1 MQIIEKTLRTVIR
14 DVYDFPKK
22 GIIFKDITPIF
33 KDAKLCEQII
43 DAFEQKFK
51 DLDLD
56 AIVGIESR
64 GLLFGFLLANRLSIP
79 FIPIRKE
86 GKLPAETYKQS
97 YDLEYGQATI
107 EIHQDAFEPGA
118 KILMH
123 DDLLATGGTIAAA
136 SKLIEKMG
144 GQIMA
149 FAFVVSLDFLQ
160 GKDSIRPY
168 CDRIFTLVDY

>member
-64 GLLFGFLLANRLSIP
+64 GLLFGFLLANRLRIP

>member
-1 MQIIEKTLRTVIR
+1 MQTIETSLRATIR
-14 DVYDFPKK
+14 DVYDFPKN
-22 GIIFKDITPIF
+22 GVIFKDITPIF
-33 KDAKLCEQII
+33 KDAKLCGKII
-43 DAFEQKFK
+43 DVFESEFR

-64 GLLFGFLLANRLSIP
+64 GLLFGFLLANRLGIP

-86 GKLPAETYKQS
+86 GKLPADTYKQS
-97 YDLEYGQATI
+97 YNLEYGQATI

-118 KILMH
+118 RILVH

-149 FAFVVSLDFLQ
+149 FAFVVGLDFLN
-160 GKDSIRPY
+160 GKECIRPY
-168 CDRIFTLVDY
+168 CDRIFTLIDY